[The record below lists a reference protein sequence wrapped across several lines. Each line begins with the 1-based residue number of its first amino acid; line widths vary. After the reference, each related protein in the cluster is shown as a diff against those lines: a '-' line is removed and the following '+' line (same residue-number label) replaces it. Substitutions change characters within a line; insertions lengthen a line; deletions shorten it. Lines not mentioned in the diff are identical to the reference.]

1 MVTGGG
7 GSIGSQLCR
16 QLACF
21 PLAHLVIFE
30 RSEFNLYK
38 IEADLLRDYPHLPCT
53 AMLGDVAERAAVE
66 RALALHQPEVI
77 FHAAAYKHVPLL
89 QGQAR
94 EAARNNVLGARAMI
108 ESALAAGVKEFVLIS
123 TDKAVNPSNI
133 MGATKRVAEMLVQSA
148 NGVNGMRCVTV
159 RFGNVLDSAGSVVP
173 LFREQIKAGGPVT
186 VTHPEITRYFMT
198 IPEACQLI
206 MQAAAMGRGGEVFVL
221 DMGEPVAVSYLA
233 EQMIRLSGKRPG
245 TDIRIEYIGLRP
257 GEKLH
262 EELFHAQEKLAPTG
276 HDKLLLA
283 RSRPLDRERLWQGME
298 ALEAACAEFDDAR
311 IAALLRELAPEFE
324 PVD

>member
-16 QLACF
+16 QLARF
-21 PLAHLVIFE
+21 PLARLVIFE

-53 AMLGDVAERAAVE
+53 AMLGDVVERAAVE
-66 RALALHQPEVI
+66 RALALHQPDVI

-94 EAARNNVLGARAMI
+94 EAARNNVLGARVMI
-108 ESALAAGVKEFVLIS
+108 ESALAAGVKEFILIS

-245 TDIRIEYIGLRP
+245 ADIHIEYIGLRP

-262 EELFHAQEKLAPTG
+262 EELFHEQEKLAPTG
-276 HDKLLLA
+276 HEKLLLA
-283 RSRPLDRERLWQGME
+283 RSRPLDRERLLQGMG

-311 IAALLRELAPEFE
+311 IADLLRELAPEFE